1 MSPLEKL
8 SYLLKDHTQAEL
20 AEKIGM
26 SQGYLSQLANGKRT
40 RIEYEWGR
48 KIDELFE
55 LIDQEGGAA

>member
-8 SYLLKDHTQAEL
+8 IYLLKHHTQDDL

-26 SQGYLSQLANGKRT
+26 SQSYISQLVNGKRT

-55 LIDQEGGAA
+55 LIDQEGAA

>member
-8 SYLLKDHTQAEL
+8 IYLLKYHTQDDL
-20 AEKIGM
+20 AGKIGM
-26 SQGYLSQLANGKRT
+26 SQSYISQLVNGKRT

-55 LIDQEGGAA
+55 LIDQEGAA